1 MKNTIASILI
11 FLAVL
16 GVVTYFNSSLT
27 KLCNKIQTDTK
38 TIHSSIENE
47 NWEDAYSESEKLSK
61 TINKHAFVLSMYVNH
76 RDFDDIL
83 DESIEL
89 CLYVQN
95 KDPTESLIALYTLKN
110 SANNIQKLHKP
121 TIENI
126 F

>member
-1 MKNTIASILI
+1 MKNTITSILI

-27 KLCNKIQTDTK
+27 KLCNKIKTDTK
-38 TIHSSIENE
+38 TIHALIENE
-47 NWEDAYSESEKLSK
+47 DWEDAYNESEKLSK
-61 TINKHAFVLSMYVNH
+61 IIKNHSFVLSMYVNH

-89 CLYVQN
+89 CLYVQD

-110 SANNIQKLHKP
+110 SANNMYELHKP